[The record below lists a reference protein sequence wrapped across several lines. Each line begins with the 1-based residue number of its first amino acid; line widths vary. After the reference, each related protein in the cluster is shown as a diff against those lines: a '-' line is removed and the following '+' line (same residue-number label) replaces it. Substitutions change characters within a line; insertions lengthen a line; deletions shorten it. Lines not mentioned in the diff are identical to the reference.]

1 MTSQH
6 AFLVA
11 LFDRHDQ
18 AEDAVRRLAERDVP
32 LDQISLLARSGGSGD
47 DVIGIVHPDVGERMQ
62 VWGKQG
68 ALWGGLLG
76 ALAGAA
82 GLVFLPE
89 IGPVLV
95 LGPLAQMIGGGV
107 LSAGL
112 VGAGSAVAAGL
123 SQIGVLLQ
131 QHGLPAEELERLHQA
146 IEQGD
151 TVVLIPGDLAEQT
164 EADDVLR
171 RLAPKRLEWL
181 GSRAEV

>member
-11 LFDRHDQ
+11 LFARHEQ
-18 AEDAVRRLAERDVP
+18 AEDAVRRLADRDVP
-32 LDQISLLARSGGSGD
+32 LDQISLLARSDGSGD

-62 VWGKQG
+62 IWGKQG

-76 ALAGAA
+76 VLAGAA

-95 LGPLAQMIGGGV
+95 LGPLAQMIGGGLV
-107 LSAGL
+107 SAGL

-123 SQIGVLLQ
+123 SQIGVLLH
-131 QHGLPAEELERLHQA
+131 QHGIPARELERLHQA

-151 TVVLIPGDLAEQT
+151 TVVLIPGELAERSK
-164 EADDVLR
+164 ADDILR
-171 RLAPKRLEWL
+171 RLAPKELDWL
-181 GSRAEV
+181 GSRTEV

>member
-1 MTSQH
+1 MTTQH

-11 LFDRHDQ
+11 IFDHHDQ
-18 AEDAVRRLAERDVP
+18 AEDAVRRLAERDFP

-47 DVIGIVHPDVGERMQ
+47 DVIGILHPDVGERMQ

-89 IGPVLV
+89 IGPVLI
-95 LGPLAQMIGGGV
+95 LGPLAQMLGGGL

-123 SQIGVLLQ
+123 SQVGILLH
-131 QHGLPAEELERLHQA
+131 QHGIPHEELDRLHQA
-146 IEQGD
+146 IERGD
-151 TVVLIPGDLAEQT
+151 TVVLLPGEQAERIGAEDL
-164 EADDVLR
+164 LR
-171 RLAPKRLEWL
+171 RMAPKRLDWL